1 MLFVSLILASKYEFE
16 LDEQVDLPPLHGATL
31 MNRGF
36 DFRQGGQVPPHPKSE
51 IFEFTPSS
59 KVYKVPGRPD
69 LTYTVPKEVDVTNRA
84 QHIEKSSSE
93 VFHSYQQ
100 TVTVDIGGFNFGI
113 GITVGNFGLGA
124 RYGMEYGRIRD
135 RLTQKFRATGRSLY
149 FTSGYSCLAMPYPF
163 LKQSEIFKQV
173 IDMLPN
179 RPTTPEDM
187 EKVKIFFDYYGGYF
201 VWNGVFGGQIR
212 QFSFLSRE
220 IVEQRDQKWIQQQF
234 HLEFHYNLFNLTA
247 GGFRNR
253 SQIVIDNFFKMHT
266 ESELVFTGGFRNLQT
281 NRTLVEW
288 DRSIDDSPEL
298 LTGSFRPISDLIAN
312 NPEKKRNIE
321 FMIKQYSNTGRL
333 VMPPASTK
341 VNGLPKIPGYDTI
354 GSGFDTT
361 EMITRR
367 SVFVHDVEGF
377 KRTSTWKNPFYPENQ
392 FTVPSSIHLNQRTE
406 STEKNY
412 TDITMTKSEYEVK
425 YANRRTSSG
434 FLGMSRSSYEVFLLF
449 KSF

>member
-1 MLFVSLILASKYEFE
+1 
-16 LDEQVDLPPLHGATL
+16 
-31 MNRGF
+31 
-36 DFRQGGQVPPHPKSE
+36 
-51 IFEFTPSS
+51 
-59 KVYKVPGRPD
+59 
-69 LTYTVPKEVDVTNRA
+69 
-84 QHIEKSSSE
+84 
-93 VFHSYQQ
+93 
-100 TVTVDIGGFNFGI
+100 
-113 GITVGNFGLGA
+113 
-124 RYGMEYGRIRD
+124 
-135 RLTQKFRATGRSLY
+135 
-149 FTSGYSCLAMPYPF
+149 
-163 LKQSEIFKQV
+163 
-173 IDMLPN
+173 
-179 RPTTPEDM
+179 
-187 EKVKIFFDYYGGYF
+187 
-201 VWNGVFGGQIR
+201 
-212 QFSFLSRE
+212 
-220 IVEQRDQKWIQQQF
+220 
-234 HLEFHYNLFNLTA
+234 
-247 GGFRNR
+247 
-253 SQIVIDNFFKMHT
+253 MHT